1 MSRQRHARLR
11 SRRRRAID
19 RISLC
24 CDRLFSLQSLTL
36 RPMTIIPKLW
46 NPVMDAENR
55 ESRRYIIL
63 PTTGLVGFKDQSG
76 VARLGNVE
84 RPTVAGRFGF

>member
-1 MSRQRHARLR
+1 
-11 SRRRRAID
+11 
-19 RISLC
+19 
-24 CDRLFSLQSLTL
+24 
-36 RPMTIIPKLW
+36 MTIIPKLW